1 MCIRPVIFKI
11 KISKGAKWALSRR
24 EFNLR
29 NNSNLIVKIKL
40 HEIYQKTK
48 IYVLSGKKIKKK
60 ICPQGLHAKDSL
72 ESV

>member
-48 IYVLSGKKIKKK
+48 IYVFSGKKKMK